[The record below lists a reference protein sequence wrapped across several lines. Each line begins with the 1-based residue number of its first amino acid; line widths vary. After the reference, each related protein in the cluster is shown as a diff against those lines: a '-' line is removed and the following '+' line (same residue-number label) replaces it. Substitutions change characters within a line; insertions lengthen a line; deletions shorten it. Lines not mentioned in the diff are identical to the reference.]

1 MSAGEA
7 CDGVA
12 TRSVFNDLRFWAI
25 VVDRSAVRHAPAT
38 GPRAIFDGSNFNANP
53 HELQVAWRSV
63 YNLYIYLS
71 LFTENGSNYTVI
83 AKQTAGLNKFN
94 YTIMQLLYNA
104 WHENLKQFATI

>member
-12 TRSVFNDLRFWAI
+12 TRSVFNGSTIYVFEPLLWTGQLLDTLRLQALGPFLMDQI
-25 VVDRSAVRHAPAT
+25 LMPIHTSCRSRDVVF
-38 GPRAIFDGSNFNANP
+38 II
-53 HELQVAWRSV
+53 
-63 YNLYIYLS
+63 YIYLS

-104 WHENLKQFATI
+104 